1 MAAEPSGPAA
11 EPAQPAQPG
20 GPEGTQENRREL
32 IRLAAVEL
40 FARHGYRGTTVRA
53 IAERAGV
60 DPALVMYHYGS
71 KEKVF
76 SVVIREAMRAEEL
89 LPALPELLDEP
100 PGDGGPGSTR
110 EGPGSTR
117 GGPGSRLVRGF
128 LTRWEDAASRSSLLV
143 VFRSAMEHPEASQL
157 FREVAGGEL
166 LIPIARRIP
175 APDPELRAVLVASL
189 LVGLVTGRYVVP
201 IGPLAD
207 MDLDTVVDLYGPY
220 ADAMLLGRLGT
231 PPPLP

>member
-1 MAAEPSGPAA
+1 MAAEPHGPDAM
-11 EPAQPAQPG
+11 PGQPG
-20 GPEGTQENRREL
+20 GPDAAQENRREL

-40 FARHGYRGTTVRA
+40 FARHGYRGTTIRA

-76 SVVIREAMRAEEL
+76 SLVIREAMRAEEL
-89 LPALPELLDEP
+89 LPALPGLLDEP
-100 PGDGGPGSTR
+100 QDTGGPDG
-110 EGPGSTR
+110 TR

-128 LTRWEDAASRSSLLV
+128 LTRWEDAAARSSLLG

-166 LIPIARRIP
+166 LMPIARRIP

-207 MDLDTVVDLYGPY
+207 MDLDGVVDLYGPY

>member
-1 MAAEPSGPAA
+1 MARHDVPGDRPAE
-11 EPAQPAQPG
+11 QPPDAG
-20 GPEGTQENRREL
+20 RDRREL

-71 KEKVF
+71 KENVF
-76 SVVIREAMRAEEL
+76 STVIRETMRAEEL
-89 LPALPELLDEP
+89 LPELPRLLDEVADTDSADDP
-100 PGDGGPGSTR
+100 AADGTCP
-110 EGPGSTR
+110 
-117 GGPGSRLVRGF
+117 GGPGSRLLRGF
-128 LTRWEDAASRSSLLV
+128 LTRWEDAATRPSLLV

-166 LIPIARRIP
+166 LLPLARRIP
-175 APDPELRAVLVASL
+175 APDPELRAALVASL

-201 IGPLAD
+201 IEPLAG
-207 MDLDTVVDLYGPY
+207 MELDTVVGLYGPY
-220 ADAMLLGRLGT
+220 ADDMLLGRLGGS
-231 PPPLP
+231 PPPGRPAG

>member
-1 MAAEPSGPAA
+1 MAAEPSGPTVPA
-11 EPAQPAQPG
+11 EPS
-20 GPEGTQENRREL
+20 GPDRAPEKRREL

-89 LPALPELLDEP
+89 LPELPELLDEL
-100 PGDGGPGSTR
+100 PGAQGDDATQR
-110 EGPGSTR
+110 
-117 GGPGSRLVRGF
+117 GPGSRLVRGF
-128 LTRWEDAASRSSLLV
+128 LTRWEDAASRSSLLM

-166 LIPIARRIP
+166 LVPIARRIP

-220 ADAMLLGRLGT
+220 ADAMLLGRLGS
-231 PPPLP
+231 PPVP

>member
-1 MAAEPSGPAA
+1 MTAEPSGPTVPA
-11 EPAQPAQPG
+11 EPS
-20 GPEGTQENRREL
+20 GPDGAQENRREL

-89 LPALPELLDEP
+89 LPELPELLDEL
-100 PGDGGPGSTR
+100 PGAQGENPTQR
-110 EGPGSTR
+110 
-117 GGPGSRLVRGF
+117 GPGSRLVRGF
-128 LTRWEDAASRSSLLV
+128 LTRWEDAASRSSLLM

-166 LIPIARRIP
+166 LVPIARRIP

-220 ADAMLLGRLGT
+220 ADAMLLGRLGS
-231 PPPLP
+231 PPVP

>member
-1 MAAEPSGPAA
+1 MAAEPSGASVPA
-11 EPAQPAQPG
+11 EPS
-20 GPEGTQENRREL
+20 GPDAAQENRREL

-89 LPALPELLDEP
+89 LPELPELLDELP
-100 PGDGGPGSTR
+100 AAHGDDGVR
-110 EGPGSTR
+110 R
-117 GGPGSRLVRGF
+117 GPGSRLVRGF
-128 LTRWEDAASRSSLLV
+128 LSRWEDAASRSSLLM

-166 LIPIARRIP
+166 LVPIARRIP

-201 IGPLAD
+201 ISPLAD
-207 MDLDTVVDLYGPY
+207 LDLDAVVDLYGPY
-220 ADAMLLGRLGT
+220 ADAMLLGRLGS
-231 PPPLP
+231 PPVP

>member
-1 MAAEPSGPAA
+1 MAEEPSGPV
-11 EPAQPAQPG
+11 PVPTKPD
-20 GPEGTQENRREL
+20 GPDGTPENRREL

-89 LPALPELLDEP
+89 LPALPELLDDP
-100 PGDGGPGSTR
+100 QGTDGTHGS
-110 EGPGSTR
+110 R

-128 LTRWEDAASRSSLLV
+128 LTRWEDSGSRSSLLV
-143 VFRSAMEHPEASQL
+143 VFRSAMEHPEASRL

-166 LIPIARRIP
+166 LVPIARRIP
-175 APDPELRAVLVASL
+175 TPDPEVRAVLVASL

-220 ADAMLLGRLGT
+220 ADAMLLGRLGA
-231 PPPLP
+231 PPPVP

>member
-1 MAAEPSGPAA
+1 MAAEPGGLAAMPA
-11 EPAQPAQPG
+11 EPG
-20 GPEGTQENRREL
+20 GPDGSQENRREL

-76 SVVIREAMRAEEL
+76 SVVIREVMRAEEL

-100 PGDGGPGSTR
+100 PGTGGPDGA
-110 EGPGSTR
+110 R

-128 LTRWEDAASRSSLLV
+128 LTRWEDPSTRSALLV

-166 LIPIARRIP
+166 LMPIARRIP

-189 LVGLVTGRYVVP
+189 LVGLITGRYVVP
-201 IGPLAD
+201 IAPLAD
-207 MDLDTVVDLYGPY
+207 MDLDTVVDLYGPH
-220 ADAMLLGRLGT
+220 AEAMLLGRLGT
-231 PPPLP
+231 PPPMP

>member
-11 EPAQPAQPG
+11 EPAGLAKPG
-20 GPEGTQENRREL
+20 GPEGTEENRREL

-89 LPALPELLDEP
+89 LPALPEPLDEV
-100 PGDGGPGSTR
+100 PGDGGPD
-110 EGPGSTR
+110 STR

-166 LIPIARRIP
+166 LMPIARRIP
-175 APDPELRAVLVASL
+175 APEPELRAVLVASL

-207 MDLDTVVDLYGPY
+207 LDLDTVVDLYGPY

-231 PPPLP
+231 PPPPP

>member
-1 MAAEPSGPAA
+1 MAAEPSGPAGLSA
-11 EPAQPAQPG
+11 GPA
-20 GPEGTQENRREL
+20 GPDGTQENRREL

-89 LPALPELLDEP
+89 LPALPELLDGP
-100 PGDGGPGSTR
+100 PGSAGSD
-110 EGPGSTR
+110 STR

-166 LIPIARRIP
+166 LMPIARRIP